1 MINIKKVRPM
11 FTSIIVTKDK
21 YGVDDVPQ
29 GALVNAKQIQGA
41 LKEYQ
46 TVIAVGH
53 AVREVKVGE
62 VVMIDP
68 RRYAKYKP
76 YKAGD
81 GMRDGIEG
89 KEREI
94 IGYDI
99 PSIEIDGK
107 EYLVIEE
114 NDVSFVIEESETVKD
129 SAIIIPGQKI
139 IGV

>member
-1 MINIKKVRPM
+1 MINIKKLRPM

-29 GALVNAKQIQGA
+29 GALLNAKQIQGA

-46 TVIAVGH
+46 TVIAIGS
-53 AVREVKVGE
+53 AVRDVKVGE

-68 RRYAKYKP
+68 RQYAKYKP

-99 PSIEIDGK
+99 PTVEMDGR
-107 EYLVIEE
+107 EYMVIQER
-114 NDVSFVIEESETVKD
+114 DITFVIEESEEVKD
-129 SAIIIPGQKI
+129 SPIIIPGQKL